1 MAKVYL
7 NGEILDSVDAKI
19 SADDSGLLYGS
30 GLFETMRADG
40 GKVFAIDDHLE
51 RLFAS
56 ADAIGINNP
65 YNKKY
70 MTEAIYQTLKANE
83 LDDARLRLTLTG
95 GPMTEGQKP
104 EPTLLITATKLQ
116 PYPAEY
122 YQKGATAII
131 TDARQ
136 NITDP
141 LCGHKTTNFFA
152 RLIVLQEARKK
163 SAAEALWFT
172 MDNLLAEGCISNVFL
187 VKDSVVYTPKAG
199 TPVLP
204 GIMRKTV
211 CKIAGAEGI
220 ELIEKDLVISDLL
233 GADEVFLTNVIMR
246 ILPIVLVEAH
256 VVGDGKPGAVT
267 KKLKELVEKK
277 LIRRSM
283 K

>member
-7 NGEILDSVDAKI
+7 NGEILDSADAKI
-19 SADDSGLLYGS
+19 SAGDSGLLYGT

-40 GKVFAIDDHLE
+40 GKVFAIDDHMA

-65 YNKKY
+65 YDIKY

-83 LDDARLRLTLTG
+83 LGDARLRLTLTG
-95 GPMTEGQKP
+95 GTMAGGQKP
-104 EPTLLITATKLQ
+104 EPTLLITATSLE

-122 YQKGATAII
+122 YQKGAAVVI

-152 RLIVLQEARKK
+152 RLIVLQQARKK

-172 MDNLLAEGCISNVFL
+172 TDNFLAEGCISNVFL
-187 VKDSVVYTPKAG
+187 VKDSGLYTPKAS

-211 CKIAGAEGI
+211 CKIAGDEGI
-220 ELIEKDLVISDLL
+220 ELTEKDLVISDLL
-233 GADEVFLTNVIMR
+233 GADEIFLTNVIMR
-246 ILPIVLVEAH
+246 ILPVVLVEAH
-256 VVGDGKPGAVT
+256 VVGDGKPGIVT
-267 KKLKELVEKK
+267 KKLTELLTAKITK
-277 LIRRSM
+277 NN
-283 K
+283 